1 MILGPDGKPI
11 MAAQIVGAPALVD
24 FQPLTK
30 EMLPSVV
37 APLEQALAS
46 GVPPQTPTEVPLATL
61 CVVVSSLLHFMERAE
76 AAEAALAE
84 ASGEE

>member
-11 MAAQIVGAPALVD
+11 MAAKIVGAPVLSD

-30 EMLPSVV
+30 EMLPAVV
-37 APLEQALAS
+37 APLEEALAS

-76 AAEAALAE
+76 AAEKALADE
-84 ASGEE
+84 SGEE